1 MNKKISEL
9 INQKMQER
17 NLTVSSLYN
26 LLNKKVSKTSL
37 YFLVNLKNRN
47 YPEFASPYFKTIY
60 PVLKELNI
68 ELKDI

>member
-17 NLTVSSLYN
+17 NLTVSSLHN
-26 LLNKKVSKTSL
+26 LLNKQVSKTSL
-37 YFLVNLKNRN
+37 YFLVNLKDSN
-47 YPEFASPYFKTIY
+47 YHEFANPYFRTLY
-60 PVLKELNI
+60 PILKELNI